1 MSEKAAPYYQDSVTF
16 LSLLII
22 RRRYED
28 LLYFKRC
35 AVLLVSLML
44 EGLDTMNRRNMAL
57 GGSLAVLAAA
67 AATLSSA
74 PASAD
79 STGDVLAAIE
89 EYRKAMVD
97 GNGARLLEMSADDM
111 SFGHANGVV
120 QTKVEFVKTV
130 VDKVEV
136 FHGIKLYD
144 HSIRVSGDLAI
155 ARHTFDADV
164 FFQGKDQNFL
174 LSVVQTWRKE
184 DGRWR
189 LFLRQSF
196 KPLT

>member
-1 MSEKAAPYYQDSVTF
+1 METAS
-16 LSLLII
+16 
-22 RRRYED
+22 
-28 LLYFKRC
+28 
-35 AVLLVSLML
+35 
-44 EGLDTMNRRNMAL
+44 MNRREISIS
-57 GGSLAVLAAA
+57 GAVALAAA
-67 AATLSSA
+67 ITAVASST
-74 PASAD
+74 PAKAD
-79 STGDVLAAIE
+79 ATGDVLAAIE

-97 GNGARLLEMSADDM
+97 GNGARLLEMSSDDM

-136 FHGIKLYD
+136 FKKVRLYD
-144 HSIRVSGDLAI
+144 HSIRVAGDLAI

-164 FFQGKDQNFL
+164 FYQGKDQNFL
-174 LSVVQTWRKE
+174 LSIIQVWKKE

-189 LFLRQSF
+189 LFTRQSF

>member
-1 MSEKAAPYYQDSVTF
+1 MWKE
-16 LSLLII
+16 
-22 RRRYED
+22 
-28 LLYFKRC
+28 
-35 AVLLVSLML
+35 M
-44 EGLDTMNRRNMAL
+44 DTMNRRNLAW
-57 GGSLAVLAAA
+57 GGSLAMLAAVA
-67 AATLSSA
+67 GSVVST
-74 PASAD
+74 PAVAD

-136 FHGIKLYD
+136 FHAIKLYD

-174 LSVVQTWRKE
+174 LSVVQTWKKE

-189 LFLRQSF
+189 LFVRQSF
-196 KPLT
+196 KPLS

>member
-1 MSEKAAPYYQDSVTF
+1 
-16 LSLLII
+16 
-22 RRRYED
+22 
-28 LLYFKRC
+28 
-35 AVLLVSLML
+35 
-44 EGLDTMNRRNMAL
+44 MNRRKL
-57 GGSLAVLAAA
+57 GWGGSLALLAVVAGAA
-67 AATLSSA
+67 SSTEA
-74 PASAD
+74 LAD
-79 STGDVLAAIE
+79 STGDVLSAIE

-136 FHGIKLYD
+136 FHKIKLYD

-174 LSVVQTWRKE
+174 LSIVQTWKKE

-189 LFLRQSF
+189 LLVRQSF
-196 KPLT
+196 KPL

>member
-1 MSEKAAPYYQDSVTF
+1 
-16 LSLLII
+16 
-22 RRRYED
+22 
-28 LLYFKRC
+28 
-35 AVLLVSLML
+35 
-44 EGLDTMNRRNMAL
+44 MNRRDVAWR
-57 GGSLAVLAAA
+57 GSLAMLAGIVVSAA
-67 AATLSSA
+67 GT

-79 STGDVLAAIE
+79 STGEVLAAVE

-136 FHGIKLYD
+136 FHSIKLYD

-189 LFLRQSF
+189 LFVRQSF

>member
-1 MSEKAAPYYQDSVTF
+1 
-16 LSLLII
+16 
-22 RRRYED
+22 
-28 LLYFKRC
+28 
-35 AVLLVSLML
+35 
-44 EGLDTMNRRNMAL
+44 MNRRDMAWR
-57 GGSLAVLAAA
+57 GSLAMLAGIAA
-67 AATLSSA
+67 SVGST
-74 PASAD
+74 PALAD

-174 LSVVQTWRKE
+174 LSVVQTWKKE

-189 LFLRQSF
+189 LFVRQSF

>member
-1 MSEKAAPYYQDSVTF
+1 
-16 LSLLII
+16 
-22 RRRYED
+22 
-28 LLYFKRC
+28 
-35 AVLLVSLML
+35 ML
-44 EGLDTMNRRNMAL
+44 EGLDTMNRRNLAW
-57 GGSLAVLAAA
+57 GGSVALLAAVA
-67 AATLSSA
+67 SSV
-74 PASAD
+74 SSTEVLAD

-136 FHGIKLYD
+136 FHKIKLYD

-174 LSVVQTWRKE
+174 LSIVQTWKKE

-189 LFLRQSF
+189 LFVRQSF
-196 KPLT
+196 KPLS

>member
-1 MSEKAAPYYQDSVTF
+1 M
-16 LSLLII
+16 
-22 RRRYED
+22 
-28 LLYFKRC
+28 
-35 AVLLVSLML
+35 
-44 EGLDTMNRRNMAL
+44 DTMNRRNLAL
-57 GGSLAVLAAA
+57 SGSLALFAAVA
-67 AATLSSA
+67 GTVGSA
-74 PASAD
+74 PAYAD
-79 STGDVLAAIE
+79 STGEVLAAIE

-136 FHGIKLYD
+136 FHSIKLYD

-174 LSVVQTWRKE
+174 LSIVQTWKKE
-184 DGRWR
+184 DARWR
-189 LFLRQSF
+189 LLVRQSF
-196 KPLT
+196 KPLS

>member
-1 MSEKAAPYYQDSVTF
+1 M
-16 LSLLII
+16 
-22 RRRYED
+22 
-28 LLYFKRC
+28 
-35 AVLLVSLML
+35 ML
-44 EGLDTMNRRNMAL
+44 EGLDTMNRRNLAW
-57 GGSLAVLAAA
+57 GGSLAMLAAVTGRLGSTA
-67 AATLSSA
+67 AL
-74 PASAD
+74 AD
-79 STGDVLAAIE
+79 STGDVLGAIE

-136 FHGIKLYD
+136 FHSIKLYD

-155 ARHTFDADV
+155 ARHTFDANV

-174 LSVVQTWRKE
+174 LSIVQVWKKE

-189 LFLRQSF
+189 LFTRQSF
-196 KPLT
+196 KPL

>member
-1 MSEKAAPYYQDSVTF
+1 M
-16 LSLLII
+16 
-22 RRRYED
+22 
-28 LLYFKRC
+28 YFF
-35 AVLLVSLML
+35 AEVLF
-44 EGLDTMNRRNMAL
+44 EGMDTMNRRDLAW
-57 GGSLAVLAAA
+57 GGTLAAIA
-67 AATLSSA
+67 AVASTVGIAPTL
-74 PASAD
+74 AD
-79 STGDVLAAIE
+79 STGDVLGAVE

-136 FHGIKLYD
+136 FHAIKLYD

-174 LSVVQTWRKE
+174 LSIVQVWKKE

-189 LFLRQSF
+189 LFTRQSF

>member
-1 MSEKAAPYYQDSVTF
+1 LLAISASNISRRKACLGINSSLRKIYGCSLNGVGRFKKD
-16 LSLLII
+16 LSI
-22 RRRYED
+22 
-28 LLYFKRC
+28 
-35 AVLLVSLML
+35 
-44 EGLDTMNRRNMAL
+44 MNRRDLAR
-57 GGSLAVLAAA
+57 GGTIVALAAA
-67 AATLSSA
+67 VGALGSKEAL
-74 PASAD
+74 AD
-79 STGDVLAAIE
+79 ATGDVLAAIE

-136 FHGIKLYD
+136 FYAIKLYD
-144 HSIRVSGDLAI
+144 HNIRVSGDLAI

-174 LSVVQTWRKE
+174 LNIIQIWKKE

-189 LFLRQSF
+189 LFARQSF
-196 KPLT
+196 KPLS

>member
-1 MSEKAAPYYQDSVTF
+1 
-16 LSLLII
+16 
-22 RRRYED
+22 
-28 LLYFKRC
+28 
-35 AVLLVSLML
+35 
-44 EGLDTMNRRNMAL
+44 MNRRNL
-57 GGSLAVLAAA
+57 GWGGSLALLAVVAGAA
-67 AATLSSA
+67 GSTEAL
-74 PASAD
+74 AD
-79 STGDVLAAIE
+79 STGDVLSAIE

-136 FHGIKLYD
+136 FHKIKLYD

-174 LSVVQTWRKE
+174 LSIVQTWKKE

-189 LFLRQSF
+189 LLVRQSF
-196 KPLT
+196 KPL

>member
-1 MSEKAAPYYQDSVTF
+1 MEIMS
-16 LSLLII
+16 
-22 RRRYED
+22 
-28 LLYFKRC
+28 
-35 AVLLVSLML
+35 
-44 EGLDTMNRRNMAL
+44 MNRREISISGAAMMAT
-57 GGSLAVLAAA
+57 AFAAFA
-67 AATLSSA
+67 STT
-74 PASAD
+74 PAQAD
-79 STGDVLAAIE
+79 ATGDVLAAIE

-111 SFGHANGVV
+111 SFGHANGIV

-136 FHGIKLYD
+136 FKKVRLYD
-144 HSIRVSGDLAI
+144 HWIKVSGDLAI

-164 FFQGKDQNFL
+164 FYQGKDQNFL
-174 LSVVQTWRKE
+174 LSIIQVWKKE

-189 LFLRQSF
+189 LFTRQSF

>member
-1 MSEKAAPYYQDSVTF
+1 MTKKTDLET
-16 LSLLII
+16 LI
-22 RRRYED
+22 
-28 LLYFKRC
+28 
-35 AVLLVSLML
+35 
-44 EGLDTMNRRNMAL
+44 MNRRNLSISGAAF
-57 GGSLAVLAAA
+57 LATA
-67 AATLSSA
+67 LSSA
-74 PASAD
+74 VLVSPARAD
-79 STGDVLAAIE
+79 ATGDVLAAIE

-136 FHGIKLYD
+136 FHKIRLYD

-174 LSVVQTWRKE
+174 LSIVQVWKKE

-189 LFLRQSF
+189 LFTRQSF

>member
-1 MSEKAAPYYQDSVTF
+1 
-16 LSLLII
+16 
-22 RRRYED
+22 
-28 LLYFKRC
+28 
-35 AVLLVSLML
+35 
-44 EGLDTMNRRNMAL
+44 MNRRNL
-57 GGSLAVLAAA
+57 GWGGSLALLAVVAGAA
-67 AATLSSA
+67 SSTEA
-74 PASAD
+74 LAD
-79 STGDVLAAIE
+79 STGDVLSAIE

-136 FHGIKLYD
+136 FHKIKLYD

-174 LSVVQTWRKE
+174 LSIVQTWKKE

-189 LFLRQSF
+189 LLVRQSF
-196 KPLT
+196 RPL

>member
-1 MSEKAAPYYQDSVTF
+1 
-16 LSLLII
+16 
-22 RRRYED
+22 
-28 LLYFKRC
+28 
-35 AVLLVSLML
+35 
-44 EGLDTMNRRNMAL
+44 MNRRDVAW
-57 GGSLAVLAAA
+57 GSTLAALAVVAG
-67 AATLSSA
+67 TVGSSV
-74 PASAD
+74 ASAD
-79 STGDVLAAIE
+79 STGDVLSAIE

-164 FFQGKDQNFL
+164 FFQGKNQNFL
-174 LSVVQTWRKE
+174 LSVIQTWRKE

-189 LFLRQSF
+189 LFVRQSF

>member
-1 MSEKAAPYYQDSVTF
+1 
-16 LSLLII
+16 
-22 RRRYED
+22 
-28 LLYFKRC
+28 
-35 AVLLVSLML
+35 
-44 EGLDTMNRRNMAL
+44 MNRRDVAWAGTL
-57 GGSLAVLAAA
+57 SLIAAA
-67 AATLSSA
+67 AGTIGA
-74 PASAD
+74 PAAMAD

-89 EYRKAMVD
+89 EYRKSMVD
-97 GNGARLLEMSADDM
+97 GNGARLLEMSCDDM

-136 FHGIKLYD
+136 FHSIKLYD

-174 LSVVQTWRKE
+174 LSIVQTWKKE

-189 LFLRQSF
+189 LFVRQSF

>member
-1 MSEKAAPYYQDSVTF
+1 
-16 LSLLII
+16 
-22 RRRYED
+22 
-28 LLYFKRC
+28 
-35 AVLLVSLML
+35 
-44 EGLDTMNRRNMAL
+44 MNRRNL
-57 GGSLAVLAAA
+57 GWGGSLALLAVVAGAA
-67 AATLSSA
+67 GSTEAL
-74 PASAD
+74 AD

-136 FHGIKLYD
+136 FHKIKLYD

-174 LSVVQTWRKE
+174 LSIVQTWKKE

-189 LFLRQSF
+189 LLVRQSF
-196 KPLT
+196 KPL